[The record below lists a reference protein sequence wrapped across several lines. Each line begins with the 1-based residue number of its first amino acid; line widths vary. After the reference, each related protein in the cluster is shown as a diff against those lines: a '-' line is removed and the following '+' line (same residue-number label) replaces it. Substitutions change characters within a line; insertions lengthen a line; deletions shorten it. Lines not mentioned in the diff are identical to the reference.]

1 MKKLKN
7 SELSRLSIDEFK
19 NSSKTPVI
27 VILDN
32 IRSAHN
38 VRRIFRTCDAFLI
51 DKIILCGITAIPP
64 NKEIRKT
71 ALGSSESVDWRYYK
85 NTEEVIMKL
94 KKKDYQIIAVEQ
106 ANKSIKLESFKPENE
121 KKYAI
126 IFGNEIKGISQ
137 KIIDNSDS
145 VIEIPQFGTKHSL
158 NVSVSAGIVIWDIFS
173 KISLNQ
179 FDL

>member
-38 VRRIFRTCDAFLI
+38 VGSVFRTCDAFLI

-94 KKKDYQIIAVEQ
+94 KKKNYQIIAVEQ
-106 ANKSIKLESFKPENE
+106 ANKSIKLESFRPENE

>member
-38 VRRIFRTCDAFLI
+38 VGSVFRTCDAFLI

-85 NTEEVIMKL
+85 NTEEIIMRL

-106 ANKSIKLESFKPENE
+106 ANKSIKLESFRPENE

-137 KIIDNSDS
+137 KILDNSDS

-173 KISLNQ
+173 KISLN
-179 FDL
+179 

>member
-38 VRRIFRTCDAFLI
+38 VGSVFRTCDAFLI

-85 NTEEVIMKL
+85 NTEEVIIKL

-106 ANKSIKLESFKPENE
+106 ANKSIKLESFRPENE

>member
-38 VRRIFRTCDAFLI
+38 VGSVFRTCDAFLI

-85 NTEEVIMKL
+85 NTEEIIMRL

-106 ANKSIKLESFKPENE
+106 ANKSIKLESFRPENE

-126 IFGNEIKGISQ
+126 IFGNEIKGINQ
-137 KIIDNSDS
+137 KILDNSDS

-158 NVSVSAGIVIWDIFS
+158 NVSVSAGIVIWDVFS

>member
-38 VRRIFRTCDAFLI
+38 VGSVFRTCDAFLI

-94 KKKDYQIIAVEQ
+94 KKEEYQIIAVEQ

-158 NVSVSAGIVIWDIFS
+158 NVSVSAGIVIWDVFS

>member
-38 VRRIFRTCDAFLI
+38 VGSVFRTCDAFLI

-85 NTEEVIMKL
+85 NTEEIIMRL

-106 ANKSIKLESFKPENE
+106 ANKSIKLESFRPENE

-137 KIIDNSDS
+137 KIIDNSDT

>member
-7 SELSRLSIDEFK
+7 SELSRLSIEEFK

-38 VRRIFRTCDAFLI
+38 VGSVFRTCDAFLI

-94 KKKDYQIIAVEQ
+94 KKEDYQIIAVEQ
-106 ANKSIKLESFKPENE
+106 VNKSIKLESFRPENE

-158 NVSVSAGIVIWDIFS
+158 NVSVSAGIVIWDVFS

>member
-38 VRRIFRTCDAFLI
+38 VGSVFRTCDAFLI

-85 NTEEVIMKL
+85 NTEEIIMRL

-106 ANKSIKLESFKPENE
+106 ANKSIKLESFRPENE

-137 KIIDNSDS
+137 KIIDNSDT

-173 KISLNQ
+173 KISLN
-179 FDL
+179 

>member
-38 VRRIFRTCDAFLI
+38 VGSVFRTCDAFLI

-85 NTEEVIMKL
+85 NTEEVIMRL

-106 ANKSIKLESFKPENE
+106 ANKSIKLESFRPENE

>member
-38 VRRIFRTCDAFLI
+38 VGSVFRTCDAFLI

-106 ANKSIKLESFKPENE
+106 ANKSIKLESFRPENE
-121 KKYAI
+121 KRYAI

>member
-38 VRRIFRTCDAFLI
+38 VGSVFRTCDAFLI

-106 ANKSIKLESFKPENE
+106 ANKSIKLESFRPENE

-158 NVSVSAGIVIWDIFS
+158 NVSVSAGIVIWDVFS
-173 KISLNQ
+173 KISFSQ
-179 FDL
+179 FD

>member
-38 VRRIFRTCDAFLI
+38 VGSVFRTCDAFLI

-71 ALGSSESVDWRYYK
+71 ALGSSESVNWRYYK

-106 ANKSIKLESFKPENE
+106 ANKSIKLESFRPENE

>member
-27 VILDN
+27 IILDN

-38 VRRIFRTCDAFLI
+38 VGSIFRTCDAFLI

-106 ANKSIKLESFKPENE
+106 ANKSIKLESFRPENE

>member
-38 VRRIFRTCDAFLI
+38 VGSVFRTCDAFLI

-85 NTEEVIMKL
+85 NTEEIIMRL

-158 NVSVSAGIVIWDIFS
+158 NVSVSAGIVIWDVFS

>member
-38 VRRIFRTCDAFLI
+38 VGSIFRTCDAFLI

>member
-38 VRRIFRTCDAFLI
+38 VGSVFRTCDAFLI

-106 ANKSIKLESFKPENE
+106 ANKSIKLESFRPENE
-121 KKYAI
+121 KINSYLKNVEAI
-126 IFGNEIKGISQ
+126 LKTPKKEF
-137 KIIDNSDS
+137 
-145 VIEIPQFGTKHSL
+145 
-158 NVSVSAGIVIWDIFS
+158 
-173 KISLNQ
+173 
-179 FDL
+179 

>member
-38 VRRIFRTCDAFLI
+38 VGSVFRTCDAFLI
-51 DKIILCGITAIPP
+51 EKIILCGITAIPP

-106 ANKSIKLESFKPENE
+106 ANKSIKLESFRPENE
-121 KKYAI
+121 KRYAI

-145 VIEIPQFGTKHSL
+145 VIEIIMPM
-158 NVSVSAGIVIWDIFS
+158 AGG
-173 KISLNQ
+173 
-179 FDL
+179 

>member
-38 VRRIFRTCDAFLI
+38 VGSVFRTCDAFLI

-137 KIIDNSDS
+137 KILDNSDS

>member
-38 VRRIFRTCDAFLI
+38 VGSIFRTCDAFLI

-106 ANKSIKLESFKPENE
+106 ANKSIKLESFRPENE
-121 KKYAI
+121 KRYAI

-173 KISLNQ
+173 KISFNQ

>member
-27 VILDN
+27 IILDN

-38 VRRIFRTCDAFLI
+38 VGSVFRTCDAFLI

>member
-38 VRRIFRTCDAFLI
+38 VGSVFRTCDAFLI

-85 NTEEVIMKL
+85 NTEEIIMRL

-106 ANKSIKLESFKPENE
+106 ANKSIKLESFRPENE

-158 NVSVSAGIVIWDIFS
+158 NVSVSAGIVIWDVFS
-173 KISLNQ
+173 KISFSQ
-179 FDL
+179 FD

>member
-38 VRRIFRTCDAFLI
+38 VGSVFRTCDAFLI

-85 NTEEVIMKL
+85 NTEEVIVRL
-94 KKKDYQIIAVEQ
+94 KKEDYQIISVEQ
-106 ANKSIKLESFKPENE
+106 ANKSIKLESFRPENE

-137 KIIDNSDS
+137 KIIDNSDT

>member
-38 VRRIFRTCDAFLI
+38 VGSVFRTCDAFLI

-85 NTEEVIMKL
+85 NTEEIIMRL

-106 ANKSIKLESFKPENE
+106 ANKSIKLESFRPENE

-158 NVSVSAGIVIWDIFS
+158 NVSVSAGIVLWDVFS
-173 KISLNQ
+173 KISFSQ
-179 FDL
+179 FD

>member
-38 VRRIFRTCDAFLI
+38 VGSVFRTCDAFLI
-51 DKIILCGITAIPP
+51 NKIILCGITAIPP

-106 ANKSIKLESFKPENE
+106 ANKSIKLESFRAENE

-137 KIIDNSDS
+137 KILNNSDS

>member
-38 VRRIFRTCDAFLI
+38 VGSIFRTCDAFLI

-106 ANKSIKLESFKPENE
+106 VNKSIKLESFRPENE
-121 KKYAI
+121 KRYAI

>member
-7 SELSRLSIDEFK
+7 SELSRLSIEEFK

-38 VRRIFRTCDAFLI
+38 VGSVFRTCDAFLI

-106 ANKSIKLESFKPENE
+106 ANKSIKLESFRPENE

-158 NVSVSAGIVIWDIFS
+158 NVSVSAGIVIWDVFS

>member
-38 VRRIFRTCDAFLI
+38 VGSIFRTCDAFLI

-71 ALGSSESVDWRYYK
+71 ALGSSESVNWRYYK
-85 NTEEVIMKL
+85 NTEEVIMRL

-106 ANKSIKLESFKPENE
+106 ANKSIKLESFRPENE

>member
-38 VRRIFRTCDAFLI
+38 VGSVFRTCDAFLI

-94 KKKDYQIIAVEQ
+94 KKEDYQIIAVEQ
-106 ANKSIKLESFKPENE
+106 VNKSIKLESFRPENE

>member
-38 VRRIFRTCDAFLI
+38 VGSVFRTCDAFLI

-85 NTEEVIMKL
+85 NTEEIIMRL

-106 ANKSIKLESFKPENE
+106 ANKSIKLESFRPENE

-173 KISLNQ
+173 KISLN
-179 FDL
+179 